1 MNHSMLLKH
10 INGGAYSY
18 INFTIPNL
26 INFDGFNATHHNED
40 LIECDII
47 IDNGTTS
54 CNWNISS
61 NYDTDNLYSAMPVI
75 NMVHIIGFSKGVEIE
90 NTAGNTKDIELFIRK
105 GINKLNPNFP
115 LNSTDNVFTA
125 INSKKYYVIKPYSE

>member
-1 MNHSMLLKH
+1 
-10 INGGAYSY
+10 
-18 INFTIPNL
+18 
-26 INFDGFNATHHNED
+26 
-40 LIECDII
+40 
-47 IDNGTTS
+47 
-54 CNWNISS
+54 
-61 NYDTDNLYSAMPVI
+61 MPVI